1 MPRQPEHAKTC
12 HRCGRRGSHAFRRTA
27 DGQWECTTATA
38 CRVRVRRQAG
48 TRQDGRGR
56 LPTRRSL
63 NGSEPGVAYVIGQAG
78 PERDLVEGTL
88 RQETGMAVAHGV
100 ASKATLSA
108 LGSRNVRLIAVS
120 AGALE
125 SVGFRNEFALRCD
138 QPRLG
143 SVPVFVYGAGPA
155 VDEATRR
162 MPGLVPVGH
171 AGAIGDLGSR
181 LRAGIRAIDDGAA
194 AAATVADD
202 PSLTAL

>member
-1 MPRQPEHAKTC
+1 MPRQPAHAKTC

-27 DGQWECTTATA
+27 DGLWECTTATA
-38 CRVRVRRQAG
+38 CRVRARRQAG
-48 TRQDGRGR
+48 ARQDGRGR

-63 NGSEPGVAYVIGQAG
+63 NGSEPGVVYVIGHSG
-78 PERDLVEGTL
+78 PERDLVERTL
-88 RQETGMAVAHGV
+88 REELGMTVSGDV

-125 SVGFRNEFALRCD
+125 SVGFRNEFALRCH

-143 SVPVFVYGAGPA
+143 SVPVLVYGVDPA
-155 VDEATRR
+155 AEAAAAR

-171 AGAIGDLGSR
+171 AGSIADLRAR
-181 LRAGIRAIDDGAA
+181 LRARIRTIDGAA
-194 AAATVADD
+194 SAASAADD
-202 PSLTAL
+202 STLTAL